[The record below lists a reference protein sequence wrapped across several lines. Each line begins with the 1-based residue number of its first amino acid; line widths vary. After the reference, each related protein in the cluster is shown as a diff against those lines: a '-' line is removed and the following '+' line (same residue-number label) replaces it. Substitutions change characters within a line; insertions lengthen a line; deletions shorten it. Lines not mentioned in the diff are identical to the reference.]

1 MVRLNIYGIYHICG
15 ICFFPCMCVLVLC
28 RTQRLML
35 LSHLIWYRIFHL
47 NIVEVDTCIAWAP
60 NLFAKTSRSVLMT
73 VKGKK
78 RSQRQK
84 TILKRLIY
92 SIPTTLI
99 GQNLHV
105 ALRTDT
111 CTNKYF
117 VTDNNEFNYSA
128 YSYYLLGQ
136 DKTRPSAT
144 PTRNAGA
151 FSGTQGV
158 HSTIHLPPQKLD
170 KKARFRVAISVQ
182 GTPVCYCK

>member
-1 MVRLNIYGIYHICG
+1 M
-15 ICFFPCMCVLVLC
+15 
-28 RTQRLML
+28 
-35 LSHLIWYRIFHL
+35 
-47 NIVEVDTCIAWAP
+47 DTCIAWAP

-111 CTNKYF
+111 NKYF
-117 VTDNNEFNYSA
+117 EGTYMLIGNHHCLFVLCEHIVIDNNAFIYSA
-128 YSYYLLGQ
+128 YCYYLLGQ
-136 DKTRPSAT
+136 VKPRPSAT

-158 HSTIHLPPQKLD
+158 HSTIHLPPKSST
-170 KKARFRVAISVQ
+170 KKHVL
-182 GTPVCYCK
+182 G

>member
-1 MVRLNIYGIYHICG
+1 
-15 ICFFPCMCVLVLC
+15 
-28 RTQRLML
+28 ML

-111 CTNKYF
+111 NKYF
-117 VTDNNEFNYSA
+117 EGTYMLIGNHHCLFVLCEHIVIDNNAFIYSA
-128 YSYYLLGQ
+128 YCYYLLGQ
-136 DKTRPSAT
+136 VKPRPSAT

-158 HSTIHLPPQKLD
+158 HSTIHLPPPKSST
-170 KKARFRVAISVQ
+170 KKHVL
-182 GTPVCYCK
+182 G